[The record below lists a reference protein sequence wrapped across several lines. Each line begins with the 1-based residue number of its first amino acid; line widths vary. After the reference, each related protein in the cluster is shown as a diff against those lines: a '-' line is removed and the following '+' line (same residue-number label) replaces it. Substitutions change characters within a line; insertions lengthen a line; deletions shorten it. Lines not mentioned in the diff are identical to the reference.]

1 MKKIIIFGLIF
12 VFIFSFSSLA
22 MTSAKTKPYGKVLVY
37 TMAVDALGKIGDAKA
52 KPYLVAALKS
62 KESFVRAYAARALGR
77 LQDKT
82 AIPALKKLVN
92 DKHYLVRIMAVK
104 ALVMLG
110 DKDAEKTLLAFLRDK
125 NEAVRSTTVYQM
137 QEFGVKFVPALLQV
151 LVEEK
156 NPLVRAKIIEQ
167 LNNEALPVIG
177 GEAGK
182 AAADIDSRLQAVRQA
197 FDDKNWEERQAAC
210 YAIGVFKDKKSIPLL
225 MNKLRDESIY
235 VRATAKESLGKLG
248 EKSLTKFFWQ
258 EIDDKNP
265 ILKVSSFV
273 ALANLKD
280 TSIIPVLLKETVN
293 PENSIQVRK
302 GTVKSLMMLK
312 PYVYKILDDDF
323 SRSRRY
329 SHLSSNNL
337 GISYRIKD
345 RDLAS
350 IFIYALKNPKD
361 PLYNDAPFVLAEL
374 HEQLVWP
381 FLRSSLFDNDPDV
394 VANTAFVLGELQDKE
409 AVDDLIKVCKK
420 YRL

>member
-22 MTSAKTKPYGKVLVY
+22 MTSAKTKLYGKTLIY

-52 KPYLVAALKS
+52 KPCLVAALKS

-110 DKDAEKTLLAFLRDK
+110 DGDAEKTLLVFLRDK
-125 NEAVRSTTVYQM
+125 NEAVRSTVAYEM
-137 QEFGVKFVPALLQV
+137 QEFGLKFVPELLQV
-151 LVEEK
+151 LAEEK

-167 LNNEALPVIG
+167 LNNKKLPAIG
-177 GEAGK
+177 GKEEK
-182 AAADIDSRLQAVRQA
+182 RAAIDSRLQTIRQA

-210 YAIGVFKDKKSIPLL
+210 YAIAVFEDRESIPLL
-225 MNKLRDESIY
+225 IKSLGDESSY

-248 EKSLTKFFWQ
+248 EKSLTKFFWK

-302 GTVKSLMMLK
+302 EAVKSLMMLK
-312 PYVYKILDDDF
+312 PYVYKILDDYF

-329 SHLSSNNL
+329 SYLSSNNL

-350 IFIYALKNPKD
+350 IFVYALKNPKD

-381 FLRSSLFDNDPDV
+381 SLRSSLFDNDPDV
-394 VANTAFVLGELQDKE
+394 VANTAFVLGELRDRE